1 MSNKLD
7 NHELETLAQRGRWL
21 AISTVA
27 GSGAGHVGGPF
38 SAMDILIALYFRVM
52 NIRPEEPRW
61 AERDRF
67 ILSKGHSSI
76 GQYAAMALRGF
87 LPIEELKT
95 FDKGGSRLQGHPD
108 VTRLPGLDTSTGSL
122 GQGLSVGLGFAL
134 GGRMR
139 GQKFHTFV
147 MLGDGELQEGMV
159 WEALHI
165 APRYKLGNLT
175 AILDWNGLQQFGWVL
190 AINEQ
195 HRGDRRDPWSGID
208 LRGIFEKLGWRC
220 LEIDGHDFS
229 QIVPALENAKASGD
243 SDQPTMIIAH
253 TIKGK
258 GVPYMENIP
267 AWHGSVKL
275 TPAQTE
281 EALTALG
288 ASADEIRGFMNV

>member
-1 MSNKLD
+1 MSTKTEYQ
-7 NHELETLAQRGRWL
+7 ELEALARRGRWL

-38 SAMDILIALYFRVM
+38 SAMDIMVALYFRVM
-52 NIRPEEPRW
+52 KIRSEEPQW
-61 AERDRF
+61 PERDRF

-76 GQYAAMALRGF
+76 GQYAVMALRGF
-87 LPIEELKT
+87 LPVEELKT

-108 VTRLPGLDTSTGSL
+108 VTRLPGLETSTGSL
-122 GQGLSVGLGFAL
+122 GQGLSVGLGIAL
-134 GGRMR
+134 GARMR
-139 GQKFHTFV
+139 GQKFQTFV
-147 MLGDGELQEGMV
+147 MIGDGELQEGMI

-220 LEIDGHDFS
+220 IEINGHEFS
-229 QIVPALENAKASGD
+229 QIVPALESVKASGE

-253 TIKGK
+253 TVKGK
-258 GVPYMENIP
+258 GVHFTEGKHE
-267 AWHGSVKL
+267 WHSKVATKEEL
-275 TPAQTE
+275 RIIAQQLDIKETI
-281 EALTALG
+281 A
-288 ASADEIRGFMNV
+288 

>member
-1 MSNKLD
+1 MTNKI
-7 NHELETLAQRGRWL
+7 NYHELEELAQKGRWL

-38 SAMDILIALYFRVM
+38 SAMDMLIALYFRVM

-61 AERDRF
+61 SERDRF

-76 GQYAAMALRGF
+76 GQYAVMALRGF
-87 LPIEELKT
+87 LPLEELKT

-134 GGRMR
+134 GARMR
-139 GQKFHTFV
+139 GKKFHTFV

-229 QIVPALENAKASGD
+229 QIVTALENARASGD

-258 GVPYMENIP
+258 GVYFTEGKHE
-267 AWHGSVKL
+267 WHSKVATK
-275 TPAQTE
+275 E
-281 EALTALG
+281 ELKIVAAELG
-288 ASADEIRGFMNV
+288 IVEEGV